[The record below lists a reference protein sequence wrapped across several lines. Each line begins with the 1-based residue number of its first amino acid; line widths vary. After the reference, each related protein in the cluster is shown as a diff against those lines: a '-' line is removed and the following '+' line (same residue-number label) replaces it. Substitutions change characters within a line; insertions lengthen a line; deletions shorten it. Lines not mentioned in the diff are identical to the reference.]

1 LTAVTVLA
9 FQPVLGCDFV
19 NYDDGDYVK
28 DNPHVQGAFSAAN
41 LTWAWMTAHAANW
54 HPLTWL
60 SLMLD
65 TQLFGKGAWGYHLTN
80 LLLHLANTL
89 LLFGLL
95 RRLTGATWRSAL
107 VAALFAVHPLHVES
121 VAWVSERKD
130 VLSTLF
136 GFLTLWAYAR
146 YAEAPG
152 LGRYLLVV
160 LGLALSLLAKP
171 MLVTLPF
178 VLLLL
183 DYWPLRRWRPAA
195 AASDDGTPPQPAIPV
210 GRLLLEKLPLLVL
223 SAASSAVTVWAQQ
236 HGRAFQELADLP
248 LPARLSNAL
257 VSYVDYLR
265 QTIWPSDLAVL
276 YPHPG
281 ANLPAW
287 QVAGAAFLVL
297 AVTALALWGGRRW
310 PYLLVG
316 WLWYVGT
323 LVPVLGLVQVG
334 LQARADRYTYVP
346 LIGIF
351 LLLSWGLTDLARR
364 WRCREVLACAA
375 GLALICFMAIT
386 WAQARYWNDSV
397 TLWHHTL
404 EVTEGNYVAHNN
416 LGEILTEQGKA
427 AESSQHFREALR
439 IRPDCPEAHNNLGIA
454 LVNQG
459 EAAEAIR
466 HLREAVRLKP
476 TDSEAHNNLGIAL
489 VNQGEAAEATRHF
502 REAVRLKPGNT
513 SAHNNL
519 GGILLNQG
527 QTTEAARYFRESL
540 RLKPDN
546 PQAHNNLGIALYRQG
561 KRAEAIQHFRE
572 AVRLSP
578 EFRQATHNLRI
589 ALLDKDQQSE

>member
-1 LTAVTVLA
+1 LTAITVLA

-28 DNPHVQGAFSAAN
+28 GNPHVQGAFSAAN
-41 LTWAWMTAHAANW
+41 LTWAWTTAHAANW

-65 TQLFGKGAWGYHLTN
+65 TQLFGTEAWGYHLTN

-95 RRLTGATWRSAL
+95 RRLTGATLRSAL

-136 GFLTLWAYAR
+136 GLLTLWAYAR
-146 YAEAPG
+146 YAEAQG
-152 LGRYLLVV
+152 LRRYLLVV

-183 DYWPLRRWRPAA
+183 DYWPLRRWRSAAPA
-195 AASDDGTPPQPAIPV
+195 GW
-210 GRLLLEKLPLLVL
+210 LLLEKLPLLVL
-223 SAASSAVTVWAQQ
+223 SAASGTMTVWAQR
-236 HGRAFQELADLP
+236 HGRAFQELADLS

-265 QTIWPSDLAVL
+265 QTIWPLDLAPL
-276 YPHPG
+276 YLHPG
-281 ANLPAW
+281 AGLPAW
-287 QVAGAAFLVL
+287 QVAGAALLVL
-297 AVTALALWGGRRW
+297 AVTALALWGRRRW

-323 LVPVLGLVQVG
+323 LVPVIGLVQVG
-334 LQARADRYTYVP
+334 VQARADRYTYVP

-351 LLLSWGLTDLARR
+351 LLLSWGLKDLARR
-364 WRCREVLACAA
+364 WRCQEVLTCAA

-386 WAQARYWNDSV
+386 WAQARYWRNSV
-397 TLWHHTL
+397 TLWNHTL
-404 EVTEGNYVAHNN
+404 EVTEGHYIAHNN
-416 LGEILTEQGKA
+416 LATV
-427 AESSQHFREALR
+427 
-439 IRPDCPEAHNNLGIA
+439 
-454 LVNQG
+454 LVNQQ
-459 EAAEAIR
+459 EMAEA
-466 HLREAVRLKP
+466 V
-476 TDSEAHNNLGIAL
+476 
-489 VNQGEAAEATRHF
+489 RHF
-502 REAVRLKPGNT
+502 REAVRLRPDKPELHT
-513 SAHNNL
+513 SL
-519 GGILLNQG
+519 GRALRESGERA
-527 QTTEAARYFRESL
+527 EAARHFREALRLRPDNPKVHNTLALLLLELGEMEEAAQHFQEVL

-546 PQAHNNLGIALYRQG
+546 PAAHNNLGIILLNQG
-561 KRAEAIQHFRE
+561 KQAEAIRYFRE
-572 AVRLSP
+572 ALRLQPDLQEAS
-578 EFRQATHNLRI
+578 ENLRL
-589 ALLDKDQQSE
+589 ALRDNK

>member
-1 LTAVTVLA
+1 
-9 FQPVLGCDFV
+9 
-19 NYDDGDYVK
+19 VK
-28 DNPHVQGAFSAAN
+28 NNPHVQGAFSAAN
-41 LTWAWMTAHAANW
+41 LTWAWTTTQAANW

-95 RRLTGATWRSAL
+95 RRLTGATLRSAL

-136 GFLTLWAYAR
+136 GFLTVWAYAR

-152 LGRYLLVV
+152 LRRYLLVV
-160 LGLALSLLAKP
+160 LGLALSLMAKP

-183 DYWPLRRWRPAA
+183 DYWPMRRWRLAG
-195 AASDDGTPPQPAIPV
+195 AASDDGTPPRSAVPA
-210 GRLLLEKLPLLVL
+210 GWLLLEKLPLLVL
-223 SAASSAVTVWAQQ
+223 SAASSAMTVWAQR
-236 HGRAFQELADLP
+236 HGRAIQELAGLP

-265 QTIWPSDLAVL
+265 QTIWPSDLAL
-276 YPHPG
+276 FYPHPG

-287 QVAGAAFLVL
+287 QVAGAALLVL

-323 LVPVLGLVQVG
+323 LVPVIGLVQVG
-334 LQARADRYTYVP
+334 FQARADRYTYVP

-351 LLLSWGLTDLARR
+351 LMLSWGLTDLARR
-364 WRCREVLACAA
+364 WHGREVLACAA
-375 GLALICFMAIT
+375 GLALICFTAIT
-386 WAQARYWNDSV
+386 WSQTRYWHDSV
-397 TLWHHTL
+397 TLWNHTL
-404 EVTEGNYVAHNN
+404 EVTEGNFIAHNN

-427 AESSQHFREALR
+427 AEATRHFREALR
-439 IRPDCPEAHNNLGIA
+439 IRPDSKEAHNNLGIIFINQGEAAEAIWHLREAVRLEPAYSDAHNNLGIA

-459 EAAEAIR
+459 
-466 HLREAVRLKP
+466 K
-476 TDSEAHNNLGIAL
+476 
-489 VNQGEAAEATRHF
+489 AAEATRHF
-502 REAVRLKPGNT
+502 REAVRLKPDN
-513 SAHNNL
+513 SKYHNNL
-519 GGILLNQG
+519 GGIL
-527 QTTEAARYFRESL
+527 
-540 RLKPDN
+540 
-546 PQAHNNLGIALYRQG
+546 IRQG

-572 AVRLSP
+572 AVRLEPGSR
-578 EFRQATHNLRI
+578 EATHNLRI
-589 ALLDKDQQSE
+589 ALLDKGQQSE